1 MAAKI
6 LLVAEAVTLAHV
18 VRLVTLGDML
28 IKRGWQVV
36 LATDPRYSTLV
47 GPQAFEVVDLY
58 TMPGSV
64 FQKALAYGTPIF
76 DFPTLDRYVADELA
90 LYQRIQPQ
98 CVVSDFRISLAISA
112 RVAKIPYVNVTNAY
126 WNPLAKIR
134 RIVPEFEWVQ
144 KVGVGIAQIGFSA
157 FQRVGYFQ
165 HAIPVNRI
173 RRKHGLQSIG
183 GDFRTALMDGDIT
196 CFSDFPQVIPTA
208 ALPSTQH
215 FIGPLLW
222 SPPVAPPPWWADMLA
237 RERKRPLVYVSLGS
251 SGPGGML
258 QTVLDGLANLPVDVI
273 ASAAGKVETLKIPPN
288 ARVADLLPG
297 DQACMTADLV
307 VCNGGSPGTYQAMV
321 VGKPVMGI
329 ATNMDQFLN
338 MAAVEDAGC
347 GRLLRSRS
355 VTGEGIRRVAAAML
369 EDSRMQAQTADLAQ
383 TAAAAAT
390 QDALA
395 PMTRFFSQTL
405 PAPN

>member
-28 IKRGWQVV
+28 VKRGWQVV
-36 LATDPRYSTLV
+36 LATDPRYSAMV
-47 GPQAFEVVDLY
+47 GPQAFDLVDLY

-76 DFPTLDRYVADELA
+76 DFPTLDRYVVDELA
-90 LYQRIQPQ
+90 LYERVQPQ
-98 CVVSDFRISLAISA
+98 CVVSDFRISTAISA

-126 WNPLAKIR
+126 WNPLAIIR

-144 KVGVGIAQIGFSA
+144 KVGVGVAQIGFNA

-173 RRKHGLQSIG
+173 RRKHGLESIG
-183 GDFRTALMDGDIT
+183 IDFRAALMDGDIT
-196 CFSDFPQVIPTA
+196 CFSDFPEVIPTA
-208 ALPSTQH
+208 ALPPTQS

-222 SPPVAPPPWWADMLA
+222 SPPVTPPAWWPELLD
-237 RERKRPLVYVSLGS
+237 RPGKPPLVYVSLGS
-251 SGPGGML
+251 SGPAGML
-258 QTVLDGLANLPVDVI
+258 QTVLDGLARLPVEVV
-273 ASAAGKVETLKIPPN
+273 ASAAGKSEALNIPPN
-288 ARVADLLPG
+288 ARVADMLPG
-297 DQACMTADLV
+297 DQACAAADVV

-321 VGKPVMGI
+321 LGKPVIGI
-329 ATNMDQFLN
+329 AANMDQFLN

-347 GRLLRSRS
+347 GRLLRARS
-355 VTGEGIRRVAAAML
+355 VTAEDIRRVAAEML
-369 EDSRMQAQTADLAQ
+369 YHPGMLARTQALAKV
-383 TAAAAAT
+383 AAAAEAG
-390 QDALA
+390 DRLA
-395 PMTRFFSQTL
+395 VMTRFFSKT
-405 PAPN
+405 

>member
-28 IKRGWQVV
+28 VKRGWQVV
-36 LATDPRYSTLV
+36 LATDPRYCAMV

-76 DFPTLDRYVADELA
+76 DYPTLDRYVADELA
-90 LYQRIQPQ
+90 LYERFQPK
-98 CVVSDFRISLAISA
+98 CVVSDFRISLAVSA
-112 RVAKIPYVNVTNAY
+112 RVAKLPYVNVTNAY

-144 KVGVGIAQIGFSA
+144 KVGVGVAQIAFNA

-173 RRKHGLQSIG
+173 RRQHGLESIG
-183 GDFRTALMDGDIT
+183 IDFRAALMDGDIT
-196 CFSDFPQVIPTA
+196 CFSDFSEVIPTA
-208 ALPSTQH
+208 PLPASQS

-222 SPPVAPPPWWADMLA
+222 SAPVTPPPWWPELLD
-237 RERKRPLVYVSLGS
+237 RQGKPPLVYVSLGS

-258 QTVLDGLANLPVDVI
+258 QTVLDGLAGLPVEVV
-273 ASAAGKVETLKIPPN
+273 ASAAGKSEALNIPAN
-288 ARVADLLPG
+288 ARVADMLPG
-297 DQACMTADLV
+297 DQACAAADVV

-321 VGKPVMGI
+321 LGKPVIGI
-329 ATNMDQFLN
+329 AANMDQFLN

-347 GRLLRSRS
+347 GRLLRARS
-355 VTGEGIRRVAAAML
+355 VTTEDIRRVAGEML
-369 EDSRMQAQTADLAQ
+369 HHPRMLARTQALAKV
-383 TAAAAAT
+383 AAAAEAG
-390 QDALA
+390 DRLA
-395 PMTRFFSQTL
+395 VMTRFFSKT
-405 PAPN
+405 

>member
-28 IKRGWQVV
+28 VKRGWQVV
-36 LATDPRYSTLV
+36 LATDPRYSAMV
-47 GPQAFEVVDLY
+47 GPQAFDLVDLY
-58 TMPGSV
+58 TMPGAV

-76 DFPTLDRYVADELA
+76 DFPTLDRYVVDELA
-90 LYQRIQPQ
+90 LYERVQPQ

-126 WNPLAKIR
+126 WNPLAIIR

-144 KVGVGIAQIGFSA
+144 KVGVGVAQIGFNA

-173 RRKHGLQSIG
+173 RRKHGLESIG
-183 GDFRTALMDGDIT
+183 IDFRAALMDGDIT
-196 CFSDFPQVIPTA
+196 CFSDFPEVIPTA
-208 ALPSTQH
+208 ALPPTQS

-222 SPPVAPPPWWADMLA
+222 SPPVTPPAWWPELLD
-237 RERKRPLVYVSLGS
+237 RPGKPPLVYVSLGS
-251 SGPGGML
+251 SGPAGML
-258 QTVLDGLANLPVDVI
+258 QTVLDGLARLPVEVV
-273 ASAAGKVETLKIPPN
+273 ASAAGKSEALNIPPN
-288 ARVADLLPG
+288 ARVADMLPG
-297 DQACMTADLV
+297 DQACAAADVV

-321 VGKPVMGI
+321 LGKPVIGI
-329 ATNMDQFLN
+329 AANMDQFLN

-347 GRLLRSRS
+347 GRLLRARS
-355 VTGEGIRRVAAAML
+355 VTAEDIRRVAAEML
-369 EDSRMQAQTADLAQ
+369 YHPGMLARTQALAKV
-383 TAAAAAT
+383 AAAAEAG
-390 QDALA
+390 DRLA
-395 PMTRFFSQTL
+395 VMTRFFSKT
-405 PAPN
+405 

>member
-1 MAAKI
+1 MAGKI

-28 IKRGWQVV
+28 VKRGWQVV
-36 LATDPRYSTLV
+36 LATDPRYSAMV
-47 GPQAFEVVDLY
+47 GPQAFEVVDLQ
-58 TMPGSV
+58 TMPGAV
-64 FQKALAYGTPIF
+64 FQKALAHGTPIF

-98 CVVSDFRISLAISA
+98 CVVSDFRISLAVSA

-144 KVGVGIAQIGFSA
+144 RVGVGVAQIAFSA
-157 FQRVGYFQ
+157 FQRIGYFQ
-165 HAIPVNRI
+165 HVIPVNRI
-173 RRKHGLQSIG
+173 RRKHGLESIG
-183 GDFRTALMDGDIT
+183 LDFRAALMDGDIT
-196 CFSDFPQVIPTA
+196 CFSDFPEVIPTA
-208 ALPSTQH
+208 PLPASQS

-222 SPPVAPPPWWADMLA
+222 SPPVTPPTWWPELLD
-237 RERKRPLVYVSLGS
+237 RHGKPPLVYVSLGS
-251 SGPGGML
+251 SGPAGML
-258 QTVLDGLANLPVDVI
+258 QTVLDGLAGLPVEVV
-273 ASAAGKVETLKIPPN
+273 ASAAGKSEALNLPHN
-288 ARVADLLPG
+288 ARVADMLPG
-297 DQACMTADLV
+297 DQACAAAAMV

-321 VGKPVMGI
+321 LGKPVIGI

-355 VTGEGIRRVAAAML
+355 VMAEDIRRVAGEML
-369 EDSRMQAQTADLAQ
+369 HHPGMREKTQAIAKV
-383 TAAAAAT
+383 AAAAETGDPLAT
-390 QDALA
+390 
-395 PMTRFFSQTL
+395 MTRFF
-405 PAPN
+405 AKA